1 MKDIF
6 AILKEFGL
14 EVPVDKTEDF
24 KKAVLE
30 NYKTVAELENLQ
42 GKLSNLETTNA
53 ELKTK
58 YDTDI
63 QIRDTDL
70 ADLKAKLEAAGTDSQ
85 ALADL
90 QTKFNDLSA
99 TYETAKTEYQKQ
111 LDSQRYEFLI
121 KEATNALN
129 FSSNSAKKAFLA
141 DAMEKKLTV
150 SDGKL
155 LGFNDF
161 VDAYKAS
168 DADAFKA
175 TEPAPQQQPPYFT
188 GKSGTAPSP
197 QPEPSKP
204 VIL

>member
-14 EVPVDKTEDF
+14 EVPADKTEDF

-30 NYKTVAELENLQ
+30 NYKTAAELENLK
-42 GKLSNLETTNA
+42 GKLSNLETANT

-63 QIRDTDL
+63 QTRDTDL
-70 ADLKAKLEAAGTDSQ
+70 AELKAKLEAAGTDSQ

-90 QTKFNDLSA
+90 QTKFNDLSE

-111 LDSQRYEFLI
+111 LDEQRYEFLI
-121 KEATNALN
+121 KEAANALS

-141 DAMEKKLTV
+141 DALEKKLTV

-168 DADAFKA
+168 DADAFKSE
-175 TEPAPQQQPPYFT
+175 EPAPQPQPPYFT
-188 GKSGTAPSP
+188 GKSGGAPTP
-197 QPEPSKP
+197 QPEASKP